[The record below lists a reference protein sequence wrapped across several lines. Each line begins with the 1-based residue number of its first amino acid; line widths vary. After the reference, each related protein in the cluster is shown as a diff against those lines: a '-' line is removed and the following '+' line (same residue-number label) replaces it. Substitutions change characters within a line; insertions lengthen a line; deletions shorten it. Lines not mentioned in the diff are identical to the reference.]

1 MYGLIKRVLQCCLSM
16 NVGMCCGLLFM
27 VSTVMRE
34 RGDVAVKGELKTL
47 MENGV
52 FEKVMEEET
61 KKEEEKEEEVKKEKE
76 EKVEKKEEVKMEEVM
91 EEEEEKMEEGDDE
104 VMDLNESF
112 FEDQDKKEN
121 EKEEKEEKKE
131 ESSEE
136 EEEAKPEEEK
146 KEEEKTPLSNRFF
159 SPLIPS
165 LPVRCSRPRLQQRQ
179 QNAVLRA
186 VPSNPSLPPHC
197 GQVRVSAA
205 QRSARAV
212 QWRPAA
218 GLQQQGVPGQVRV
231 GMARVCER
239 QVQARETTR
248 HRERA
253 RSRDDGAQVEED
265 AAVGVADSR
274 ELGGVFEAEGV
285 GGGGGGRVLLQVL

>member
-1 MYGLIKRVLQCCLSM
+1 MVYGLIKRVLQCCLSM

-47 MENGV
+47 MENGA

-61 KKEEEKEEEVKKEKE
+61 KKEEEKKEEVKKEKE
-76 EKVEKKEEVKMEEVM
+76 EKVEKKEEVKEEEVM

-112 FEDQDKKEN
+112 FEDQDKKE
-121 EKEEKEEKKE
+121 EAKEEKKE

-146 KEEEKTPLSNRFF
+146 TPLSVLFF

-179 QNAVLRA
+179 QNAILRA
-186 VPSNPSLPPHC
+186 VPSNSPLPPHR

-205 QRSARAV
+205 QRPARAV

-231 GMARVCER
+231 GVARVCER

-274 ELGGVFEAEGV
+274 ELGGVFETEGI
-285 GGGGGGRVLLQVL
+285 GGGGGGRVLL

>member
-1 MYGLIKRVLQCCLSM
+1 MVYGLIKRVLQCCLSM

-61 KKEEEKEEEVKKEKE
+61 KKEEEKKEEVKEKE
-76 EKVEKKEEVKMEEVM
+76 EKKVEKEVKKEEVM

-121 EKEEKEEKKE
+121 EKAKEEKKE

-136 EEEAKPEEEK
+136 EEEAKPEE
-146 KEEEKTPLSNRFF
+146 KEEEKTPLSVLFF

-179 QNAVLRA
+179 QNAILRA
-186 VPSNPSLPPHC
+186 VPSNPSLPPHR

-231 GMARVCER
+231 GVARVCER
-239 QVQARETTR
+239 QVQAREATR

-253 RSRDDGAQVEED
+253 RSRDDGAQVEKD

-274 ELGGVFEAEGV
+274 ELGGVFETEGI
-285 GGGGGGRVLLQVL
+285 GGGGGGRVLL

>member
-1 MYGLIKRVLQCCLSM
+1 MVYGLIKRVLQCCLSM

-112 FEDQDKKEN
+112 FEDQDKKK
-121 EKEEKEEKKE
+121 KEEEAKEEEKE

-146 KEEEKTPLSNRFF
+146 KEEEKTPLSHRFF

-179 QNAVLRA
+179 QNAILRA
-186 VPSNPSLPPHC
+186 VPSNPSLPPHR

-205 QRSARAV
+205 QRPARAV

-218 GLQQQGVPGQVRV
+218 GLQQQGVPGQVCV
-231 GMARVCER
+231 GVARVCER

-253 RSRDDGAQVEED
+253 RPRDDGAQVEED

-274 ELGGVFEAEGV
+274 ELGGVFETEGV
-285 GGGGGGRVLLQVL
+285 GGGGGGRVLL

>member
-1 MYGLIKRVLQCCLSM
+1 MVYGLIKRVLQCCLSM

-61 KKEEEKEEEVKKEKE
+61 KKEEEKEKEVKKEKE
-76 EKVEKKEEVKMEEVM
+76 EKKVEKEVKKEEVM

-112 FEDQDKKEN
+112 FEDQDKKE
-121 EKEEKEEKKE
+121 EAKEEKKE

-146 KEEEKTPLSNRFF
+146 KEEEKTPLSHRFF

-179 QNAVLRA
+179 QNAILRA
-186 VPSNPSLPPHC
+186 VPSNPSLPPHR

-218 GLQQQGVPGQVRV
+218 GLQQQGVPGQVCV
-231 GMARVCER
+231 GVARVCER

-274 ELGGVFEAEGV
+274 ELGGVFEAEGI
-285 GGGGGGRVLLQVL
+285 GGGGGGRVLL

>member
-1 MYGLIKRVLQCCLSM
+1 MVYGLIKRVLQCCLSM

-52 FEKVMEEET
+52 FEKVMKEET
-61 KKEEEKEEEVKKEKE
+61 KKEEEKKEEVKEKE
-76 EKVEKKEEVKMEEVM
+76 EKKVEKEVKKEEVM

-112 FEDQDKKEN
+112 FEDQDKKK
-121 EKEEKEEKKE
+121 KEEEAKEEEKE

-136 EEEAKPEEEK
+136 EEEAKPEE
-146 KEEEKTPLSNRFF
+146 KEEEKTPLSILFF

-165 LPVRCSRPRLQQRQ
+165 LPVRCSRPRLQQCQ
-179 QNAVLRA
+179 QNAILRA
-186 VPSNPSLPPHC
+186 IPSNPSLPPHC

-205 QRSARAV
+205 QRPARAV

-231 GMARVCER
+231 GVARVCER
-239 QVQARETTR
+239 QVQAREATR

-253 RSRDDGAQVEED
+253 RSRDDGAQVEKD

-274 ELGGVFEAEGV
+274 ELGGVFEAEGI

>member
-1 MYGLIKRVLQCCLSM
+1 MVYGLIKRVLQCCLSM

-47 MENGV
+47 MENGA

-61 KKEEEKEEEVKKEKE
+61 KKEEEKEEVKKEKE
-76 EKVEKKEEVKMEEVM
+76 EKKVEKEVKEEEVM

-112 FEDQDKKEN
+112 FEDQDKKKN

-146 KEEEKTPLSNRFF
+146 KEEEKTPLSVLFF

-179 QNAVLRA
+179 QNAILRA
-186 VPSNPSLPPHC
+186 VPSNPSLPPHR
-197 GQVRVSAA
+197 G
-205 QRSARAV
+205 
-212 QWRPAA
+212 
-218 GLQQQGVPGQVRV
+218 
-231 GMARVCER
+231 
-239 QVQARETTR
+239 
-248 HRERA
+248 
-253 RSRDDGAQVEED
+253 
-265 AAVGVADSR
+265 
-274 ELGGVFEAEGV
+274 
-285 GGGGGGRVLLQVL
+285 